1 MTRRDLLKGLGVVA
15 ASSALPLSL
24 QASSSLKSA
33 VSNPAVNRSKKT
45 RVIVCGGGFGGL
57 TTARY
62 LKQSNPA
69 LEVLLIEQNR
79 AFVSC
84 PYSNVW
90 LGGVEGVSLED
101 LSFDYLSASI
111 KYGYDFIREV
121 IIDIDKKAQTVTTN
135 NECYHYDYLVLSPGI
150 DYDYSKIFPDTTTAK
165 AVYTHYPPAMK
176 PGSEH
181 LRLKHAVENFQGG
194 NFIITVPSGTYRC
207 PPAPY
212 ERACMVAYYF
222 KTHGIKGKVLLL
234 DPREKPATKAKGF
247 LESFNNLYSDYIEY
261 IPTAEIKGID
271 VEKKILSI
279 ETFNTKTLAY
289 TPQNIAFSYANII
302 PPMKPAKLIDIAG
315 LELNESGWV
324 KLKAPGFESVTDDK
338 IYVLGDAG
346 GHPFPKSGHM
356 ANSCGHVVANELGAR
371 TLGKKFDIT
380 AHLPGNICYSMVN
393 GSPKE
398 GIWVSHHISYN
409 TTQGLKATSEAMT
422 QRDKKTGN
430 AIAAWYSGITSDM
443 L

>member
-1 MTRRDLLKGLGVVA
+1 MTRRDLLKGLTFVA

-24 QASSSLKSA
+24 QATQTVPK
-33 VSNPAVNRSKKT
+33 VQKQTDRSKKT

-62 LKQSNPA
+62 LKESNPD

-90 LGGVEGVSLED
+90 LGGIDNLSLED

-111 KYGYDFIREV
+111 KYGYTVIHEV
-121 IIDIDKKAQTVTTN
+121 ISGIDRTAQTVTTN
-135 NECYHYDYLVLSPGI
+135 NKSYHYDYLVLSPGI
-150 DYDYSKIFPDTTTAK
+150 DYDYNKLFPDAHTAK
-165 AVYTHYPPAMK
+165 AVYTHFPPAMK

-181 LRLKHAVENFQGG
+181 LRLKKAVEHFQGG
-194 NFIITVPSGTYRC
+194 NFIISVPSGTYRC

-247 LESFNNLYSDYIEY
+247 LESFNTLYKEYIEY

-271 VEKKILSI
+271 VEKKVLNV
-279 ETFNTKTLAY
+279 ETFDTKSLSY
-289 TPQNIAFSYANII
+289 RPQKIAFSYANII

-324 KLKAPGFESVTDDK
+324 KLNAPGFQSVTDDK

-356 ANSCGHVVANELGAR
+356 ANSCGHVVAKELGAR
-371 TLGKKFDIT
+371 TLGKPFNVA

-398 GIWVSHHISYN
+398 GIWVSHSVTYSKVD
-409 TTQGLKATSEAMT
+409 GLKATSEAMT
-422 QRDKKTGN
+422 TRDTQTGN
-430 AIAAWYSGITSDM
+430 AIASWFHGVTSDM

>member
-1 MTRRDLLKGLGVVA
+1 MTRRDLLKGLTVIA
-15 ASSALPLSL
+15 AGSALPLPL
-24 QASSSLKSA
+24 QATPSMKQATQTDIS
-33 VSNPAVNRSKKT
+33 RKT
-45 RVIVCGGGFGGL
+45 RVIICGGGFGGL

-62 LKQSNPA
+62 LKASNPA

-79 AFVSC
+79 TFVSC

-90 LGGVEGVSLED
+90 LGGVDNVTLED

-111 KYGYDFIREV
+111 RYGYEIIHEV
-121 IIDIDKKAQTVTTN
+121 ITDIDKDAQTVTTDN
-135 NECYHYDYLVLSPGI
+135 QTYHYDYLVLSPGI
-150 DYDYSKIFPDTTTAK
+150 DYDYSKLFPNAATAR
-165 AVYTHYPPAMK
+165 AVYTHFPPAMK

-181 LRLKHAVENFQGG
+181 LRLKKSVENFKEGI
-194 NFIITVPSGTYRC
+194 FVITVPSGTYRC

-212 ERACMVAYYF
+212 ERACMIAYYF

-247 LESFNNLYSDYIEY
+247 LESFNTLYKEYIEY
-261 IPTAEIKGID
+261 IPTAEIKDID
-271 VEKKILSI
+271 VAKKILQI
-279 ETFNTKTLAY
+279 ETFNHKTLSY
-289 TPQNIAFSYANII
+289 TPRSISFAYANII

-315 LELNESGWV
+315 LECNESGWV
-324 KLKAPGFESVTDDK
+324 KLKAPGFQTVTHDK

-356 ANSCGHVVANELGAR
+356 ANSCGHVVAKELAAR
-371 TLGKKFDIT
+371 TLGKRFDIA

-398 GIWVSHHISYN
+398 GIWVSHSISFSKKE
-409 TTQGLKATSEAMT
+409 GLKATSESMV
-422 QRDKKTGN
+422 QRNKQTGN
-430 AIAAWYSGITSDM
+430 AIASWYHGIMSDM

>member
-1 MTRRDLLKGLGVVA
+1 MTRRDLLKGLGAVA
-15 ASSALPLSL
+15 ASSTLPLSL
-24 QASSSLKSA
+24 QAATLPKCTTGKKPLNT
-33 VSNPAVNRSKKT
+33 SNKT

-62 LKQSNPA
+62 LKESNPA

-79 AFVSC
+79 TFVSC
-84 PYSNVW
+84 PYSNIW
-90 LGGVEGVSLED
+90 LGGVDNVSLED

-111 KYGYDFIREV
+111 KYRYNLIHEV
-121 IIDIDKKAQTVTTN
+121 ITDIDKKAQTVTTN
-135 NECYHYDYLVLSPGI
+135 NACYHYDYLVLSPGI
-150 DYDYSKIFPDTTTAK
+150 DYDYSQLFADVSIAK

-181 LRLKHAVENFQGG
+181 LRLKKAVENFQGG

-212 ERACMVAYYF
+212 ERACMIAYYF
-222 KTHGIKGKVLLL
+222 KTHGIKGKVVLL

-247 LESFNNLYSDYIEY
+247 LESFQTLYRDYIEY

-271 VEKKILSI
+271 LKTKHLNI
-279 ETFNTKTLAY
+279 ETFQTKTLSY
-289 TPQNIAFSYANII
+289 VPKSIAFSYANII

-315 LELNESGWV
+315 LECNESGWV

-356 ANSCGHVVANELGAR
+356 ANSCGHVVAKELGAR
-371 TLGKKFDIT
+371 TLGKTFDIA

-393 GSPKE
+393 GTPKE
-398 GIWVSHHISYN
+398 GIWVSHSVSFSKD
-409 TTQGLKATSEAMT
+409 TGLKARSEAMV
-422 QRDKKTGN
+422 QRNKETGN
-430 AIAAWYSGITSDM
+430 AIASWYHGITSDM

>member
-1 MTRRDLLKGLGVVA
+1 MTRRDLLKGLTVVA

-24 QASSSLKSA
+24 QASQPQENGRKKHIDS
-33 VSNPAVNRSKKT
+33 SKKT

-57 TTARY
+57 TVAKY
-62 LKQSNPA
+62 LKETNPA

-79 AFVSC
+79 TFVSC

-90 LGGVEGVSLED
+90 LGGVDNLTLED

-111 KYGYDFIREV
+111 KYGYDFIHEV
-121 IIDIDKKAQTVTTN
+121 IVDIDKKAQTVTTN
-135 NECYHYDYLVLSPGI
+135 NTTYAYDYLVLSPGI
-150 DYDYSKIFPDTTTAK
+150 DYDYSKLFADTQTAK
-165 AVYTHYPPAMK
+165 KVYTHYPPAMK
-176 PGSEH
+176 SGSEH
-181 LRLKHAVENFQGG
+181 LRLKKAIENFKGG
-194 NFIITVPSGTYRC
+194 NFIITVPSATYRC

-212 ERACMVAYYF
+212 ERACMIAHYF
-222 KTHGIKGKVLLL
+222 KTHGIKGKVVLL

-247 LESFNNLYSDYIEY
+247 LESFNTLYKEYIDY

-271 VEKKILSI
+271 LEKKVLKI
-279 ETFNTKTLAY
+279 ETFDKKNLDY
-289 TPQNIAFSYANII
+289 TAKGIPFSYANII
-302 PPMKPAKLIDIAG
+302 PNMKPAKLIDIAG

-324 KLKAPGFESVTDDK
+324 KLKAPGFQSVTDDK

-356 ANSCGHVVANELGAR
+356 ANSCGHVVAKELGAR
-371 TLGKKFDIT
+371 TLGKTFNIT

-398 GIWVSHHISYN
+398 GIWVSHSISYSKKE
-409 TTQGLKATSEAMT
+409 GLKAKVEAMT
-422 QRDKKTGN
+422 DRDTQTGN
-430 AIAAWYSGITSDM
+430 AIASWFHGVTSDM